1 MKTKLLRITALMIA
15 CLLTVSLAC
24 AEGGYDFQ
32 ITDDGALFVNGY
44 KALYPIDADAQ
55 ATPYQAE
62 NVPIR
67 FQIPAGWT
75 EVETEQDERFSLMA
89 QFVPVKE
96 PDQGMMILVMAGD
109 FMNFVDASDKMVL
122 EITGVKPEEMDNKIF
137 DYIDFADVFG
147 ETLGNV
153 AEKTYG
159 EQQYFQLN
167 VYEEQSYGDMTIRIN
182 MTSSICLRH
191 GLVYQ
196 FITIGNAET
205 NDLYNGY
212 EQLLETVE
220 YTD

>member
-109 FMNFVDASDKMVL
+109 FMNFVDESNKLLLGML
-122 EITGVKPEEMDNKIF
+122 GIKPEEMDNSLF
-137 DYIDFADVFG
+137 DAVDFTGMFG
-147 ETLGNV
+147 MSDENIV
-153 AEKTYG
+153 KKMYG
-159 EQQYFQLN
+159 EQQFYQFNLN
-167 VYEEQSYGDMTIRIN
+167 QDQSYGNMTIRFN
-182 MTSSICLRH
+182 MTSSICLRN
-191 GLVYQ
+191 GLFYQ
-196 FITIGNAET
+196 FMTIGNAET
-205 NDLYNGY
+205 NELYNGY